1 MNDDPAD
8 LYRYVKCVYCGE
20 KALALTLMAVE
31 LKPGALANLG
41 KKDIAHVHPACLTWF
56 KRLLAHAPQP

>member
-1 MNDDPAD
+1 MNDEPTD
-8 LYRYVKCVYCGE
+8 LYRHVNCVYCGE

-41 KKDIAHVHPACLTWF
+41 KKDIIHVHADCLPLLR
-56 KRLLAHAPQP
+56 KRLAHAPQP